1 MINNNAILKFKAIL
15 ACFFLLFLCS
25 FQCFA
30 GVSSEN
36 CYDGEV
42 YEEDEF
48 AIMTLKSNNSLYIQ
62 EVEKMIDK
70 DDEFKYFILHCPY
83 GKEVYFVRFKEE
95 PIWSKSTSNSKEWLS
110 GFVRHKTTMFSST
123 EQAFNA
129 VKNEKLNTLEG
140 NDNRG
145 FLEDTILVC
154 NFDVKD
160 KEGNMIVKKHSYED
174 GNFIEEVKPSPEP
187 NPSPDENA
195 GIIKKILNKIG
206 DIITAITEIPGKII
220 EGIKSLLIPSE
231 AFMSEYKEK
240 LMKKFAFVNDI
251 QDVFKKVTS
260 LIQQNDT
267 PPKFEIDLGEK
278 LGGKV
283 TIMDFSQFD
292 ISLMRDLL
300 GAFLLIGYIVSLFRK
315 TPETIQASGGTN
327 SDNWDNFKS
336 CL

>member
-1 MINNNAILKFKAIL
+1 MINNNAILKFKTIL
-15 ACFFLLFLCS
+15 TCFFLLFLCS

-48 AIMTLKSNNSLYIQ
+48 AIMTLESNNSLYIQ

-70 DDEFKYFILHCPY
+70 DDEFKFFILHQPY
-83 GKEVYFVRFKEE
+83 GREVYFVRFKEE
-95 PIWSKSTSNSKEWLS
+95 PIWSRSSSNEKEWLS
-110 GFVRHKTTMFSST
+110 GFVRHKTTLFGSI
-123 EQAFNA
+123 EQAFTA

-145 FLEDTILVC
+145 FLEGTILVC
-154 NFDVKD
+154 NFDLKD
-160 KEGNMIVKKHSYED
+160 KEGNVIVKKHSYED
-174 GNFIEEVKPSPEP
+174 GKFIEEVSPEPEP
-187 NPSPDENA
+187 NPDGTENE
-195 GIIKKILNKIG
+195 GWFKKITNA
-206 DIITAITEIPGKII
+206 ITAIPEKIL
-220 EGIKSLLIPSE
+220 EGIKSLFIPSA
-231 AFMSEYKEK
+231 AFMSEYKTK
-240 LMKKFAFVNDI
+240 LMKKFEFVNDI
-251 QDVFKKVTS
+251 QNTFKKVTS
-260 LIQQNDT
+260 LIQKNDT

-300 GAFLLIGYIVSLFRK
+300 GAFLLIKYIVSLFRK
-315 TPETIQASGGTN
+315 TPEVIQANGGTN
-327 SDNWDNFKS
+327 SDN
-336 CL
+336 

>member
-1 MINNNAILKFKAIL
+1 MINNNTILKFKAFI

-36 CYDGEV
+36 YYDGEV

-48 AIMTLKSNNSLYIQ
+48 AIMTLESNNSLYIQ

-70 DDEFKYFILHCPY
+70 DDEFKYFILHQPY
-83 GKEVYFVRFKEE
+83 GREVYFVRFKEE
-95 PIWSKSTSNSKEWLS
+95 PIWSRSSSNGKEWLS
-110 GFVRHKTTMFSST
+110 GFVRHKTTVFSSV
-123 EQAFNA
+123 EQAFTA

-145 FLEDTILVC
+145 FLEGTILVC
-154 NFDVKD
+154 NFDLKD
-160 KEGNMIVKKHSYED
+160 KEGNVIVKKHSYED
-174 GNFIEEVKPSPEP
+174 GKFIEEVSPEP
-187 NPSPDENA
+187 SPSPDETGNEGWFKEITNA
-195 GIIKKILNKIG
+195 
-206 DIITAITEIPGKII
+206 ITAIPEKII
-220 EGIKSLLIPSE
+220 EGVKSLFIPSE
-231 AFMSEYKEK
+231 VFMSEYKEK
-240 LMKKFAFVNDI
+240 LMKKFEFVNDI
-251 QDVFKKVTS
+251 QNTFKKITG
-260 LIQQNDT
+260 LIQKNDT

-315 TPETIQASGGTN
+315 TPETIQANGGTN
-327 SDNWDNFKS
+327 SDN
-336 CL
+336 